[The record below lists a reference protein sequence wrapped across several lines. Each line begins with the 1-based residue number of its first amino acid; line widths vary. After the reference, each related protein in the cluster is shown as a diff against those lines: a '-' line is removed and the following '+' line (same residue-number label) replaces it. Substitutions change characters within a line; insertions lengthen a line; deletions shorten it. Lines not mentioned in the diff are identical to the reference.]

1 MNNKKVLMDIS
12 WSNKG
17 GIGRFTDE
25 ISKLLCD
32 ISKEELYRKCASPLA
47 PLGLAVNIFLR
58 KKTDVVFLPGYIPP
72 LFCSKKFIITIHDL
86 NHLDLNDNSSL
97 FKRLFYNFIIKRG
110 CRKAYK
116 IFTVS
121 NFSKERI
128 VAWSGVNPNKI
139 VTVYNG

>member
-58 KKTDVVFLPGYIPP
+58 KKTDVVFFLAI
-72 LFCSKKFIITIHDL
+72 FHHFFVRK
-86 NHLDLNDNSSL
+86 SS
-97 FKRLFYNFIIKRG
+97 
-110 CRKAYK
+110 
-116 IFTVS
+116 
-121 NFSKERI
+121 
-128 VAWSGVNPNKI
+128 
-139 VTVYNG
+139 

>member
-47 PLGLAVNIFLR
+47 PLGLA
-58 KKTDVVFLPGYIPP
+58 
-72 LFCSKKFIITIHDL
+72 
-86 NHLDLNDNSSL
+86 
-97 FKRLFYNFIIKRG
+97 
-110 CRKAYK
+110 
-116 IFTVS
+116 
-121 NFSKERI
+121 
-128 VAWSGVNPNKI
+128 
-139 VTVYNG
+139 